1 MQAIHR
7 PFGSRRE
14 LRSMALINGGRVT
27 WSWSVLITYSC
38 EHVFEEIIWSLKQ
51 GNVDTLLCE
60 TIEDIALPIIG
71 SSRTLRH

>member
-7 PFGSRRE
+7 LFGSRRE

-27 WSWSVLITYSC
+27 WSWFTYLC

-60 TIEDIALPIIG
+60 TIEDVALPITS